1 MTSRFG
7 VLYQQARN
15 TVTLDKSG
23 AFRRPKRIE
32 NLLTE
37 MLSLAVLA
45 DRGPMEKLLATFNL
59 VGDHRPIA
67 RIRPYTQQQVLRGLT
82 NEDRARVDL
91 VLAIDGEDDSTSEVW
106 LEVKAG
112 SHFHGDQIGR
122 YLTAMKEAQD
132 GIPRRLAVLG
142 PSWIVIPEA
151 FRPCVP
157 LLRWEDLVRTIQGLP
172 DSSLWWDLSNFLVEA
187 PGELLPRLQEPADA
201 LPLEWIAEAVAV
213 ALVDPVAWCHARTGR
228 DRPSIARSVLTIWRN
243 NQRDLR
249 QPCVQRWA
257 PWQITCVMLGSSRE
271 HRDSLFVSLYMPTMY
286 GIPYEVL
293 WRRAKDSGLTQ
304 HGWHLGRRREEA
316 AILTITRSFSKT
328 ETAEKAGKWLREQL
342 EILEDK
348 GLLPNLDGDGRV
360 RGDTEWAPAPGAV
373 TATPLATDCGTESA
387 GTNVTT
393 DCAKVKRP
401 AAAG

>member
-23 AFRRPKRIE
+23 AFRQPKRIE
-32 NLLTE
+32 NLLIE
-37 MLSLAVLA
+37 MLSLAVLG
-45 DRGPMEKLLATFNL
+45 DRGPMQELLATL
-59 VGDHRPIA
+59 DVVRDRQPIV
-67 RIRPYTQQQVLRGLT
+67 RIRPYTQQQILRGCT
-82 NEDRARVDL
+82 NDDRARLDL

-157 LLRWEDLVRTIQGLP
+157 LLRWEDLVKTIQGLP
-172 DSSLWWDLSNFLVEA
+172 DSSLWWDLGNFLAEA

-201 LPLEWIAEAVAV
+201 LPLEWIAEAVTV
-213 ALVDPVAWCHARTGR
+213 ALVDPVAWCHAKTGR
-228 DRPSIARSVLTIWRN
+228 DRPSIARSVLTILRN
-243 NQRDLR
+243 NQRDLG

-257 PWQITCVMLGSSRE
+257 PWQITCIVLGSSRE
-271 HRDSLFVSLYMPTMY
+271 RRDSLFVSLYMPTMY

-293 WRRAKDSGLTQ
+293 WRRAKASGLAD
-304 HGWHLGRRREEA
+304 WHLGRRREEA
-316 AILTITRSFSKT
+316 AILTITYPFSKT
-328 ETAEKAGKWLREQL
+328 DTPEFAGQWLRDQL
-342 EILEDK
+342 GILEER

-360 RGDTEWAPAPGAV
+360 RGNTEWAPAKGAV
-373 TATPLATDCGTESA
+373 TAPPVATDCGT
-387 GTNVTT
+387 G
-393 DCAKVKRP
+393 
-401 AAAG
+401 G